1 MEGTAGLVVLAGF
14 LERDAPVDYFDD
26 IDTVEQF
33 VNKALRNQACHRLVN
48 SIAGSVLNG
57 YSDSRGRR
65 RPSESIRR
73 AFSRR

>member
-33 VNKALRNQACHRLVN
+33 V
-48 SIAGSVLNG
+48 
-57 YSDSRGRR
+57 Y
-65 RPSESIRR
+65 ESFCGIKPAITNRR
-73 AFSRR
+73 AEASGNT